1 MMNRRHAPRA
11 IPTALLLAATLA
23 LTACE
28 RKPATSDDAS
38 ATSSQ
43 PAVETATRFHE
54 TLARVRPSGAPTAA
68 QFAEMSP
75 LLSTELGALL
85 QRADAA
91 RAAAREA
98 APNEKPPF
106 TDGDMFTSLFEGPT
120 AFTVGTPASTRPDE
134 WRVPVALEHAP
145 AGGTPT
151 SWTDTLVVRL
161 QDGRAVV
168 ADVRFGGTWDF
179 AVKGSLVGVL
189 KAELGEGR

>member
-1 MMNRRHAPRA
+1 MTSRRILHS
-11 IPTALLLAATLA
+11 IPLMALLAATLA
-23 LTACE
+23 LTACD
-28 RKPATSDDAS
+28 RQSAPSDATS
-38 ATSSQ
+38 TTPSQ
-43 PAVETATRFHE
+43 PVAEMATRFHE
-54 TLARVRPSGAPTAA
+54 TLARVRPSGAPTSA
-68 QFAEMSP
+68 QLAEMSP
-75 LLSTELGALL
+75 LLSAELGALL

-120 AFTVGTPASTRPDE
+120 AFTVGTPTSPQPDE
-134 WRVPVALEHAP
+134 WRVPIALEHAP

-161 QDGRAVV
+161 QDGRPVV

-179 AVKGSLVGVL
+179 ALKGSLVGVL
-189 KAELGEGR
+189 KAELGDGR